1 MTINSVNMEDFT
13 ELDDDG
19 GVQPNNA
26 LAGLIES
33 INQNMALLVA
43 QQSENQ
49 RQVIESINR
58 PKQVVRDKSGKVQGV
73 I

>member
-1 MTINSVNMEDFT
+1 
-13 ELDDDG
+13 
-19 GVQPNNA
+19 VQPNNA

-49 RQVIESINR
+49 RQVIESFIR